1 MSAFPGKRHHH
12 RNDPGRLRVKLRKT
26 QCEQMSSGLRLKAD
40 IVRYSRHV
48 SKVPK
53 ADLNCRDCDVRSLAG
68 PEPDRQVF
76 AKFKHLLRK
85 AAARSAEI
93 TCVTIGEILRAFT
106 PNAPPISETQAIP
119 NPKSIML

>member
-1 MSAFPGKRHHH
+1 MSEK
-12 RNDPGRLRVKLRKT
+12 
-26 QCEQMSSGLRLKAD
+26 C
-40 IVRYSRHV
+40 
-48 SKVPK
+48 PK
-53 ADLNCRDCDVRSLAG
+53 ADLNCRGCDVGSLAG

-93 TCVTIGEILRAFT
+93 TCVTIGEIPRAFT